1 MIGRVL
7 RAYREAFSGLP
18 RAVWLQAVGMLINR
32 SGTMVLPFLSLYLTH
47 ELGFST
53 AAAGQVLAV
62 YGLGAVAGSFA
73 GGWLS
78 DRVGPLRVQ
87 QASLLCTGA
96 GFVVLGQL
104 SGHAAIMAAVFCLS
118 VVADAFR
125 PATFAAVAHHSAVM
139 VRTRSLALVRLAANL
154 GVSVGPA
161 VGGFL
166 AVRHYELLF
175 WVDAIT
181 CWAAALMLT
190 ATFSGLARSQA
201 RVGGGATGSR
211 VAPWRDGPYLAF
223 LVLVA
228 LLATVFFQI
237 MSTLPLYWRE
247 HLGLVEDRIGV
258 LLALN
263 AVIIVLVEMV
273 LVRSIE
279 HRDHLRLAGVG
290 SFLVCLGFS
299 LMPLGGGVL
308 YIAGTIVV
316 WSIGEMLSLPLTN
329 AFASLRGGAAGTG
342 RYVGAYMLAFATAFI
357 TAPLV
362 GTFVYQRL
370 GADVLWYSC
379 AGVGVLLAVGFFWL
393 SAVVRRSAPPTAP
406 AAAPVP
412 LEAAAAAGEGA

>member
-1 MIGRVL
+1 ML

-18 RAVWLQAVGMLINR
+18 RAVWLQATGMLINR

-47 ELGFST
+47 ELGFT
-53 AAAGQVLAV
+53 TGAAGQVLAV

-87 QASLLCTGA
+87 QVSLLCTGA
-96 GFVVLGQL
+96 GFIVLGQL
-104 SGHAAIMAAVFCLS
+104 HSHAAITVAVFALS

-125 PATFAAVAHHSAVM
+125 PATFAAVAHHSAVGL
-139 VRTRSLALVRLAANL
+139 RTRSLALVRLAANL
-154 GVSVGPA
+154 GVSIGPA

-175 WVDAIT
+175 WADAVT
-181 CWAAALMLT
+181 CWLAAVMLT
-190 ATFSGLARSQA
+190 VAFSGAARLGA
-201 RVGGGATGSR
+201 RFEVAATGSR
-211 VAPWRDGPYLAF
+211 VSPWRDRPYLAF

-247 HLGLVEDRIGV
+247 HLGLAEDRIGV

-273 LVRSIE
+273 LVRAIE
-279 HRDHLRLAGVG
+279 HRDHLRLAALG

-299 LMPLGGGVL
+299 LMPLGGGTMF
-308 YIAGTIVV
+308 IAFTIVV
-316 WSIGEMLSLPLTN
+316 WSVGEMLSLPLTN
-329 AFASLRGGAAGTG
+329 AFASLRGGVAGTG
-342 RYVGAYMLAFATAFI
+342 RYVGAYMLAFATAFV

-362 GTFVYQRL
+362 GTWAYQHL
-370 GADVLWYSC
+370 GADALWYSC
-379 AGVGVLLAVGFFWL
+379 AGIGVVLAVGFSWL
-393 SAVVRRSAPPTAP
+393 SATVRRGAPPVVRELA
-406 AAAPVP
+406 AAAPA
-412 LEAAAAAGEGA
+412 ESAAGGTERSLR